1 MKGSKM
7 GNKGNGGLS
16 PIRHHN
22 FCAGPAAL
30 PTAVLERARDEMLD
44 YRGHGLSV
52 MEMSHRSPEYVAIA
66 EKAEAD
72 LRELLAIPANYKVL
86 FTQGGATQQF
96 AAVPY
101 NLLGQGGS
109 ANFVDTGIW
118 SRKAIAEARHL
129 FGDVRVAASSEAA
142 GNTAVPRPEQLE
154 LSADAAYLHYTA
166 NETIGG
172 LAFDY
177 IPGSEGGGPRR
188 ADGREVPLVCDMSS
202 SILSGPLDVSRF
214 GIIYA
219 GAQKNIGPAGL
230 VVVIVRDDLL
240 DRARPDM
247 PSLFGYKA
255 LAEAGSMVNT
265 PATYSWYLAGLVFEW
280 LKDDIGGLS
289 AMEAINAR
297 KAARLYAAIDASELY
312 SNPIAVAN
320 RSRMNVPFVLADARL
335 DEAFLA
341 EAEAAGL
348 LNLQGHRSVGG
359 MRASLY
365 NAVPEAAVEALVEFM
380 ADFEKRRG

>member
-1 MKGSKM
+1 MGSHE
-7 GNKGNGGLS
+7 NGGLS
-16 PIRHHN
+16 PHHRHYN

-30 PTAVLERARDEMLD
+30 PTPVLERARDEMLD
-44 YRGHGLSV
+44 YQGRGLSV
-52 MEMSHRSPEYVAIA
+52 MEMSHRSAAYMAIA

-72 LRELLAIPANYKVL
+72 LRDLLAIPANYRVL

-101 NLLGQGGS
+101 NLLGPGGR
-109 ANFVDTGIW
+109 ANFINTGIW
-118 SRKAIAEARHL
+118 SKKAIAEARHL
-129 FGDVRVAASSEAA
+129 FGDVHVAASSEP
-142 GNTAVPRPEQLE
+142 GGHLAVPRPQEVV
-154 LSADAAYLHYTA
+154 LSNDAAYLHFTA

-177 IPGSEGGGPRR
+177 IPGSDEGGPHRP
-188 ADGREVPLVCDMSS
+188 DGSEAPLVCDMSS

-214 GIIYA
+214 GVIYA

-240 DRARPDM
+240 DRARTDM
-247 PSLFGYKA
+247 PSLFGYQA
-255 LAEAGSMVNT
+255 LADAGSMINT

-280 LKDDIGGLS
+280 LKDEVGGLA
-289 AMEAINAR
+289 AMETINVR
-297 KAARLYAAIDASELY
+297 KAERLYGAIDASDFY
-312 SNPIAVAN
+312 SNPIAIPN
-320 RSRMNVPFVLADARL
+320 RSRMNVPFVLSDSRL
-335 DEAFLA
+335 DTPFLA

-365 NAVPEAAVEALVEFM
+365 NAVPESAVEALVDFM